1 MHKHC
6 KLHTHSHVN
15 NTYANS
21 SRIHTTHK
29 ITHKAH
35 TKRTRRRTHIQST
48 QCALTRHTHK
58 AHTQCA
64 HTMRTHNAH
73 TQCAHTKRYTHTS
86 STHRPCVGIIGS
98 IWHPISHLSSGC
110 RACFDDFRF
119 ITLEL
124 KTPLLLLFLLVLLV
138 LLGFLWICPHLR
150 LVCNALNA
158 RTVVD

>member
-1 MHKHC
+1 MQAEYTQRTKSHT
-6 KLHTHSHVN
+6 KLIQSAHTRAY
-15 NTYANS
+15 T
-21 SRIHTTHK
+21 HTEHTMR
-29 ITHKAH
+29 THKAY
-35 TKRTRRRTHIQST
+35 
-48 QCALTRHTHK
+48 
-58 AHTQCA
+58 TQCA

-73 TQCAHTKRYTHTS
+73 TQCAHTMRYTHTS
-86 STHRPCVGIIGS
+86 STHRPCVGRIGS
-98 IWHPISHLSSGC
+98 IWHPITHLSSGC